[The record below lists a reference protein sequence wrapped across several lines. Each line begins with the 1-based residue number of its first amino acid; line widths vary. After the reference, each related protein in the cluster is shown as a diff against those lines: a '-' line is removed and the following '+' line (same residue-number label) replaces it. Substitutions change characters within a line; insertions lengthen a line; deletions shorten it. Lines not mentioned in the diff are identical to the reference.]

1 LLRKVFSILCL
12 FTLFCYVGIIQA
24 QPITA
29 KSWVVS
35 NAEGQI
41 LEQANAN
48 EVRSIA
54 SISKLIVS
62 MIVLDSHQDL
72 NEVLPLTT
80 KIRDR
85 LPSQLTREKLL
96 ELALVSSNNRAAQT
110 LCEQYPGGFN
120 VCVYAMNQKL
130 RSLSMDNSLV
140 YEPTGLDKRNVSTAT
155 ELISLVQSASHYP
168 FIVDADKKS
177 NVEVQVKK
185 RKIVFH
191 NTNPIIHKKPFEI
204 SKTGWIAASGGCI
217 VTKIN
222 NAIIIVLGSR
232 NTHTRINEVA
242 YLYELHKRRIV

>member
-1 LLRKVFSILCL
+1 MLRKVFSILCL

-62 MIVLDSHQDL
+62 MVVLDSHQDL
-72 NEVLPLTT
+72 NEVLPLST

-85 LPSQLTREKLL
+85 LPSQLTRGKLL

-155 ELISLVQSASHYP
+155 ELISLVQAASHYP

-222 NAIIIVLGSR
+222 NAIIIILGSR
-232 NTHTRINEVA
+232 NTHTRIDEVA